1 MSLNQMKEL
10 QIFELKQLADMENA
24 YRQQC
29 RDALQAYRDWLALHD
44 GETDQIEIIY
54 GNLQGQILRRVAEET
69 VKAYWVIRHDF
80 RQWFHRYLANT
91 NYYPS
96 NNN

>member
-1 MSLNQMKEL
+1 MKDL

-29 RDALQAYRDWLALHD
+29 RHALHAYRKWLKLYHE
-44 GETDQIEIIY
+44 ETDQIEIIY
-54 GNLQGQILRRVAEET
+54 GNLRGQILRRTAEES
-69 VKAYWVIRHDF
+69 VKAYWTIRHDF
-80 RQWFHRYLANT
+80 RQWFHRYLAET